1 MNRKKELSLPDEIIS
16 GDVMNSPRRVQL
28 VTRKKMEEKNIVS
41 PDLSTMQMTKVNN
54 KTFTFKRI

>member
-41 PDLSTMQMTKVNN
+41 PDLANMPYIKVDN
-54 KTFTFKRI
+54 KTWIFRR